1 MKPYAPVLSFVLAW
15 TGGLHA
21 ATLYWDGDS
30 STVNAASDNTSIAPM
45 NWLSGGNWDNGASS
59 ASLAAWT
66 ANDAAVLGGAPA
78 GTQTVTLGAPVSLS
92 NLDIGP
98 GYLIAVN
105 TGAYNSLGIPSGP
118 VIVGAGS
125 TISANN
131 AANNAHNIGALTL
144 NGGTLTSVNGPG
156 GTANDGGFG
165 NWLLQGDVTVGGA
178 AASTISST
186 TLALAR
192 AGGPAFNTFTVG
204 DVAVG
209 DDLIVTSQILGTKG
223 LQKEGAGTLRINSI
237 NAYTGGTVVN
247 AGVLSLGAGG
257 ASGAIR
263 GVLTVNQG
271 GTVVLDAGNSVGYQ
285 ASRVTT
291 FNLNGGTL
299 TAQAAN
305 VDNGWAAAWN
315 LAAGASQ
322 GATINGGGRLTFG
335 GGSTIG
341 TSGDFQHT
349 ISAYVRIREGNTPNG
364 LTITTAG
371 GAAPVDLLVSG
382 VVEDGGGARGLF
394 KAGAGVLRL
403 SGANTYT
410 GGTTVNAGTLEL
422 AYSAGDQGTLRN
434 GLVVNAGATVAL
446 KAVNA
451 LGYLGNNWMR
461 TITLNGGTLRTDVSG
476 DNGWGTTISLTRGTM
491 SAGVANGYFSMG
503 NAPVFNVTGDTAASV
518 ISANLTVRDQIVFNV
533 ARGTDTTD
541 LNITGR
547 LLFQTASGITK
558 NGDGIMALSGANT
571 YAGVTA
577 VNAGTLRIDG
587 SNLSTAGLITVSAGA
602 TLGGSGSMGDVTVL
616 DGGILAPGGSAGA
629 ISLRNLTLAPD
640 ASLHFELGAPNL
652 GLTPTSDRIAIQQT
666 LELDGHLSITP
677 LPAFTAAMGD
687 RWLLMTYGEGLADST
702 LAIVNPGP
710 DAGLSYAIDIT
721 TNGEVYLVV
730 VPESATAALLLL
742 GLAGLLRHRLH
753 RS

>member
-1 MKPYAPVLSFVLAW
+1 LLVKEATIAMKPYAPVLSFVLAW

-45 NWLSGGNWDNGASS
+45 NWLSGGNWDNGATSVP
-59 ASLAAWT
+59 LAAWT
-66 ANDAAVLGGAPA
+66 ANDAAVFGGAPA
-78 GTQTVTLGAPVSLS
+78 GTQTVTLGTAISLS
-92 NLDIGP
+92 NLDVGP

-118 VIVGAGS
+118 VIIGAGS

-186 TLALAR
+186 TLSLAR
-192 AGGPAFNTFTVG
+192 AGGPAYNTFTVG

-209 DDLIVTSQILGTKG
+209 DDLTITSQILGTKG

-237 NAYTGGTVVN
+237 NAYTGGTMVN

-263 GVLTVNQG
+263 GVLTVNQS
-271 GTVVLDAGNSVGYQ
+271 GTVVLDAGNAVGYQ

-335 GGSTIG
+335 GGSTIS

-364 LTITTAG
+364 LTITTAD

-382 VVEDGGGARGLF
+382 VVEDGGGVRGLF

-410 GGTTVNAGTLEL
+410 GGTTVDAGTLEL
-422 AYSAGDQGTLRN
+422 AYSAVDQGTLRN
-434 GLVVNAGATVAL
+434 GLVINAGATVAL

-451 LGYLGNNWMR
+451 LGYFGNNWMR

-503 NAPVFNVTGDTAASV
+503 NTPVFNVTGDTAGSV

-547 LLFQTASGITK
+547 LLFRPPAASPRMATAS
-558 NGDGIMALSGANT
+558 
-571 YAGVTA
+571 
-577 VNAGTLRIDG
+577 
-587 SNLSTAGLITVSAGA
+587 
-602 TLGGSGSMGDVTVL
+602 
-616 DGGILAPGGSAGA
+616 
-629 ISLRNLTLAPD
+629 
-640 ASLHFELGAPNL
+640 
-652 GLTPTSDRIAIQQT
+652 
-666 LELDGHLSITP
+666 
-677 LPAFTAAMGD
+677 
-687 RWLLMTYGEGLADST
+687 
-702 LAIVNPGP
+702 
-710 DAGLSYAIDIT
+710 
-721 TNGEVYLVV
+721 
-730 VPESATAALLLL
+730 
-742 GLAGLLRHRLH
+742 
-753 RS
+753 